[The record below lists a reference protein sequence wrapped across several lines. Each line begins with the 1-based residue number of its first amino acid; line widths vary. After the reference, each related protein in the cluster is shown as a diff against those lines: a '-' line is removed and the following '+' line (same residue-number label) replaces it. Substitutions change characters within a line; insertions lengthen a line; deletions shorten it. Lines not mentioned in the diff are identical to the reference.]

1 MKVKKYIIVNNL
13 MEKYNK
19 STATYKCHW
28 FRKYIL
34 FNKLKNL
41 NLRDKDIKLI
51 NLKSTKYLE
60 RESKTII

>member
-1 MKVKKYIIVNNL
+1 

-19 STATYKCHW
+19 STATYKCL
-28 FRKYIL
+28 FGLGSIFY